1 MLQVTVNS
9 ERLTKLEARQRQSLL
24 TPCWKFQSCDKGGNR
39 YKKHTDQKKRIKT
52 KEKKTTVLFSDDM
65 IIYAENPQIIAK

>member
-1 MLQVTVNS
+1 M
-9 ERLTKLEARQRQSLL
+9 TKEE
-24 TPCWKFQSCDKGGNR
+24 
-39 YKKHTDQKKRIKT
+39 TDIRNIQTRKRIKT